1 MDHTVADPLPE
12 VIALRRLIKDHRDDT
27 VAGGAELLVNRNVGE
42 ATGRERADGR
52 RLVARAGDLVQRSC
66 VLREEGTNGTA
77 KGVSTRARGHAGTRA
92 GRRGSAVCHGDGR
105 GVLLLRLT
113 ASTRR
118 RGGGHA
124 DRAAE
129 WRHLSVCRRRGRAG
143 VVLLLGAGPPRLHT
157 KA

>member
-77 KGVSTRARGHAGTRA
+77 KGVSTRARGHVGTQAR
-92 GRRGSAVCHGDGR
+92 RRGSAVCHGDGR
-105 GVLLLRLT
+105 GVVV
-113 ASTRR
+113 ASDSVYSAKGGRARGQGGRVAAFVSMSRTGTG
-118 RGGGHA
+118 RGGA
-124 DRAAE
+124 SAR
-129 WRHLSVCRRRGRAG
+129 CRTAQ
-143 VVLLLGAGPPRLHT
+143 ATH
-157 KA
+157 